1 MRALIPPLLA
11 ALAAHGGADPAELSD
26 NTALAAHGGADPA
39 ELSDNTACRAL
50 GFANLAPFRRAL
62 PLSSPYGASTNSTPI
77 LLPYYSSAPLPTSTA
92 STAVI
97 FIHGLSGDA
106 NSYFC
111 EGMAASD
118 RHPSALILA
127 PWFGN
132 EATAGAYWNAAAAG
146 ETLFW
151 SNSRW
156 STGGTNS
163 APPKGWSTSFDLL
176 DALLRALPPS
186 VALVSV
192 VGFSAGAQLS
202 GRYAFATPLGSAADA
217 FAPHVRFFVGN
228 PGSYL
233 YLSPARPAAACSPL
247 FDTGPAHTCEAFAT
261 PTATQCGGYN
271 DYKYGLEAMD
281 YLNLYLAPLVRNAT
295 ARAEAVARFATKDVR
310 IFLGSEDVCNCNV
323 EGYAL
328 PGSGVCTP
336 EGGALACSPDD
347 FGGPGCCDTYP
358 DAVKTNSLDHS
369 CAAMLQ
375 GSNRLQRGLN
385 YASHLEAVLPGYAAR
400 VFTGVW
406 GHNNSGMYEDAAF
419 QEAAYSL

>member
-1 MRALIPPLLA
+1 MRRFLPLLA
-11 ALAAHGGADPAELSD
+11 AFAASERAPHGSDPS
-26 NTALAAHGGADPA
+26 

-50 GFANLAPFRRAL
+50 GFADLSPYRRAL
-62 PLSSPYGASTNSTPI
+62 PLASPYGATTNATPI
-77 LLPYYSSAPLPTSTA
+77 LLPYFSSAPLRTSTA
-92 STAVI
+92 ATAVV
-97 FIHGLSGDA
+97 FIHGLLGDA

-111 EGMAASD
+111 EGMAASAA
-118 RHPSALILA
+118 HASTLVIA

-132 EATAGAYWNAAAAG
+132 EATAGAYWNAEGAAS

-156 STGGTNS
+156 STGGTNT

-202 GRYAFATPLGSAADA
+202 GRYALATPLGSPGDS
-217 FAPHVRFFVGN
+217 FAPHVRFFVGD
-228 PGSYL
+228 PGSFVYL
-233 YLSPARPAAACSPL
+233 GPARPAAACSPL
-247 FDTGPAHTCEAFAT
+247 FDTGPDHKCGAFAV
-261 PTATQCGGYN
+261 PTAACAGYD
-271 DYKYGLEAMD
+271 DYKYGLQSLG
-281 YLNLYLAPLVRNAT
+281 YLNLYLEPLERNAS
-295 ARAEAVARFATKDVR
+295 ARAEAVARFATKDLR

-323 EGYAL
+323 EGYVL

-336 EGGALACSPDD
+336 EGGALSCSPDD
-347 FGGPGCCDTYP
+347 FGGQGCCDTYP
-358 DAVKTNSLDHS
+358 DAQANSLDHS

-385 YASHLEAVLPGYAAR
+385 YASHLESALPGYRAQ
-400 VFTGVW
+400 VFTGAY
-406 GHNNSGMYEDAAF
+406 GHSNSGMYDDAAF
-419 QEAAYSL
+419 QKAAYSL